1 MEEKLRVKKV
11 KVNNATNPYEDR
23 GFFRGDEKILF
34 KKFCL
39 VASLETGM

>member
-1 MEEKLRVKKV
+1 MEEEIRVKKV
-11 KVNNATNPYEDR
+11 KINNGTNPYEDR
-23 GFFRGDEKILF
+23 GFFRGDEQFLI